1 MEQSRQQQGRKLL
14 VLFWMERIYV
24 IDDESSKTTD
34 EVEVYDAQTDSWGR
48 VIFCQKEQIMLPLL
62 LIIVNSL

>member
-14 VLFWMERIYV
+14 VLFWMERMYV

-34 EVEVYDAQTDSWGR
+34 EVEVYDPQTDSWSKALL
-48 VIFCQKEQIMLPLL
+48 CPKEQIILPLL
-62 LIIVNSL
+62 LIIVNRL